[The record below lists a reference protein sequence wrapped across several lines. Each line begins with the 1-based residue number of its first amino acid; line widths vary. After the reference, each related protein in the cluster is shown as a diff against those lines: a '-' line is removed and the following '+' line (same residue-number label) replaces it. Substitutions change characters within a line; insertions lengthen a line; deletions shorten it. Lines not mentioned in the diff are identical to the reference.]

1 MVEANKHIFVKHLLG
16 LMRSIY
22 AVFILLLVLMTSVHC
37 QQTAADWLNKG
48 NDFYKKDFYDLAI
61 KCYDNAIEIDPNY
74 TNAWTWKGNA
84 LSAQGK
90 YDDAIKCY
98 DEVIRIDPNDASAW
112 DYKCSALNSQGMCD
126 EAIKAYDKAKE
137 LGYVGAQNN
146 TSHSC
151 EPFCD
156 DLGEALATGGQS
168 IDGNMNR
175 SDDGNG
181 GNSGN
186 SSGSTGVSTSKKK
199 TASYG
204 EGNSDGDQSNGWT
217 VRSFLPVR
225 KATNNPLTQA
235 ASEFSDVLQDSSAP
249 GSDIGS
255 VGLKVEDNDVT
266 GEERY
271 TLYRREA
278 WQDSSSNQDTS
289 NGWTPIHSQDA
300 GTTLKVMGYK
310 APDSTKGMFD
320 IFNMLNM
327 LSQQRD
333 QQIRQWQER
342 LQREA
347 LQRQSERMQQQ
358 RDQQIRQLQQDQR
371 LGGVDFSSIS
381 LNYISMSSNSSGEMD
396 FNFVLKAKKAGKQE
410 PAVDLNNSSALSA
423 KAFLTCLAVSN
434 SKLWVNLNP
443 WEPDRI
449 IDKDLEHTDTG
460 RIMLEADLLMKKD
473 FCMYADPCN
482 STTGLVH
489 WKLLENKRA
498 ALVKSCMERYP
509 GEIKEAKN
517 VLFSFATRHWIV
529 PGEFTAYGN
538 EEEIYVDNPTMTIRS
553 DPVSEHTEFQI
564 VNQDA
569 KSVSR
574 NCLECLN
581 QSSKEYGRYA
591 KEIVDERIMPL
602 VVQNIN
608 RDSKYADLRQ
618 IYIALGVAQYY
629 KDHRKPNADLFFEII
644 KSHNLTGVE
653 IVTRWDPKDVWNSY
667 VKSYKEGEYRC
678 WQNKTTTSTY
688 EGNDGSKITRTSTD
702 CKYYQEGGVDFTNI
716 KDYIKIVGELS
727 PGKKE
732 TLKKAI
738 YALYA
743 EEGDEY
749 YFGDGIYLL
758 P

>member
-1 MVEANKHIFVKHLLG
+1 
-16 LMRSIY
+16 MRLVS
-22 AVFILLLVLMTSVHC
+22 AVFVLLLVLMTSAQC
-37 QQTAADWLNKG
+37 QQTAEDWLNKG
-48 NDFYKKDFYDLAI
+48 NNFYNQDFYDLAI

-74 TNAWTWKGNA
+74 TNAWTWKGKA

-98 DEVIRIDPNDASAW
+98 DEVIRIDPNNASAR
-112 DYKCSALNSQGMCD
+112 DYKNSLNSQVGYD
-126 EAIKAYDKAKE
+126 VAFKAYDKAKGP
-137 LGYVGAQNN
+137 GYDGAQNN

-156 DLGEALATGGQS
+156 DLGEPLATGDQS
-168 IDGNMNR
+168 IDGNTYH

-186 SSGSTGVSTSKKK
+186 RSGSIGVSTSKKK
-199 TASYG
+199 TTSDG
-204 EGNSDGDQSNGWT
+204 DGNSDGDQSNGWT
-217 VRSFLPVR
+217 IRSFLPVR

-235 ASEFSDVLQDSSAP
+235 VSEFSDVLQDSSNP

-271 TLYRREA
+271 TLYQRA
-278 WQDSSSNQDTS
+278 VWQDSSSNQDTS
-289 NGWTPIHSQDA
+289 NGWTPIRSQDA
-300 GTTLKVMGYK
+300 GATLKVMGYEV
-310 APDSTKGMFD
+310 PDSTKDGVD
-320 IFNMLNM
+320 ILDMMTEQLRINQEIFRNQDNNRIQLNKM
-327 LSQQRD
+327 V
-333 QQIRQWQER
+333 ER
-342 LQREA
+342 LQIET
-347 LQRQSERMQQQ
+347 LQNQLNKQQIMQDQLVRSLNQFNQQQ
-358 RDQQIRQLQQDQR
+358 L
-371 LGGVDFSSIS
+371 LGGVNFSSIS

-410 PAVDLNNSSALSA
+410 PVVDLNNSSALSA
-423 KAFLTCLAVSN
+423 KSFLTCLAVPN
-434 SKLWVNLNP
+434 SILWVNLNP

-460 RIMLEADLLMKKD
+460 RIMLEADLLMKKN
-473 FCMYADPCN
+473 FCMYEDPCT
-482 STTGLVH
+482 STAGLEH
-489 WKLLENKRA
+489 WKLLENKQA

-509 GEIKEAKN
+509 GEIKDAKN
-517 VLFSFATRHWIV
+517 VLFSVATRHWIV
-529 PGEFTAYGN
+529 PGEFNAYGN
-538 EEEIYVDNPTMTIRS
+538 GEEIYVDNPTMAIRS
-553 DPVSEHTEFQI
+553 DPVSEHAEFKI

-569 KSVSR
+569 KFVSK

-581 QSSKEYGRYA
+581 QSSKEYNRYA
-591 KEIVDERIMPL
+591 KEIEDERILPL
-602 VVQNIN
+602 VVQDIN

-618 IYIALGVAQYY
+618 IYIALGLAQYY
-629 KDHRKPNADLFFEII
+629 KDHRKPDADLFSEII

-653 IVTRWDPKDVWNSY
+653 IVTSWDPKDVWNSY
-667 VKSYKEGEYRC
+667 VKSYKEGEYTC

-688 EGNDGSKITRTSTD
+688 EGNGGSIITRTSTNYR
-702 CKYYQEGGVDFTNI
+702 YYQEGGVDFQNI

-727 PGKKE
+727 PSKKE

-749 YFGDGIYLL
+749 YFGDGIYFL